1 MSTSMARKRSIVWL
15 LLAATLVT
23 ANAWALTPQVAERT
37 AAQLAADA
45 MAAYQRKEFAA
56 SARLYQAAVEKGAAD
71 SETLYNAACSLAL
84 AGDKERALEFAL
96 EAVRAGFRNVEHLER
111 DTDLAS
117 LHGDP
122 RWKEVV
128 AECRRQMARY
138 VEEHGD
144 PDRTRIVTTDVDRF
158 WAAYEK
164 AIAVAPAERAA
175 ILEREYIE
183 PGTIGLRDFARSGRV
198 NAATLAKRLETHPE
212 FFKAI
217 RSATS
222 SIQTHRGEIVAA
234 FRKLKALYPQAT
246 FPDCYFVVGAL
257 QSGGTASENGLLM
270 GAEMFTRSSALP
282 MSELGEWERGAVMP
296 QSDIPALVAHEAIH
310 FQQRASADRSLLMAC
325 LKEGSADFL
334 GKLTSG
340 RLIARMEETH
350 VWANSRERELWEE
363 FRKEMYGEDRSRW
376 LYGSSGGNGR
386 PVDLGYWIGYKI
398 AEAYYERSPD
408 KQAAVRAIFEITD
421 AKQFLEA
428 SRYAEK
434 LGSK

>member
-1 MSTSMARKRSIVWL
+1 MRSKRSFVWL
-15 LLAATLVT
+15 ILAVTLAAPSS
-23 ANAWALTPQVAERT
+23 WALGSQVAERT
-37 AAQLAADA
+37 AAQLAGDA
-45 MAAYQRKEFAA
+45 WAAYQRKEYAR
-56 SARLYQAAVEKGAAD
+56 SAELYEAAVAKGAVD

-84 AGDKERALEFAL
+84 AGEKAKALDFVLRAA
-96 EAVRAGFRNVEHLER
+96 RAGFRNAEHLER

-122 RWKEVV
+122 RWKEAV
-128 AECRRQMARY
+128 AECRRQLAKY

-144 PDRTRIVTTDVDRF
+144 PDRVRIVTADVDRF

-164 AIAVAPAERAA
+164 AAAAPAAERAA
-175 ILEREYIE
+175 IFEREYME

-198 NAATLAKRLETHPE
+198 NAAALAQKLETHAK
-212 FFKAI
+212 FYQAI

-234 FRKLKALYPQAT
+234 FRKLKALYPNAM
-246 FPDCYFVVGAL
+246 FPDCYFVVGAIR
-257 QSGGTASENGLLM
+257 SGGTASENGLLM
-270 GAEMFTRSSALP
+270 GAEMFTRSSSLP
-282 MSELGEWERGAVMP
+282 MTELGEWERGAVMP
-296 QSDIPALVAHEAIH
+296 PSDIPPLVAHEAIH
-310 FQQRASADRSLLMAC
+310 FQQRASADKSLLMAC

-340 RLIARMEETH
+340 RLVARMEETH
-350 VWANSRERELWEE
+350 AWADARERELWEE

-398 AEAYYERSPD
+398 AKAYYDNASD
-408 KQAAVRAIFEITD
+408 KKAAVRAILEVTD

-434 LGSK
+434 FDSR